1 MITINTIVYK
11 VILTVAVVLLVTIYT
26 LPGIIR
32 RRKSKAINS
41 ILYNM
46 LLDLIGKFDMSM
58 ITHIEINEC
67 KQKIMSKLQME
78 DLLKYIESIHLR
90 KRNDEIYACYSIDS
104 TLYYFIVTDSN
115 SESQSVH
122 NS

>member
-78 DLLKYIESIHLR
+78 DFSNILI
-90 KRNDEIYACYSIDS
+90 
-104 TLYYFIVTDSN
+104 FI
-115 SESQSVH
+115 
-122 NS
+122 